1 MKKIYLFILMLLS
14 VSVIAQDKVITGTIS
29 SETEGVLPGT
39 SIAVKGTTFGTVS
52 NAEGKFS
59 LRVPAGKSVITVSS
73 IGYAAMD
80 INVENQSTLEV
91 KLIPDNKILSE
102 VVVTALGITREKK
115 SLGYSQ
121 QEIKGETLT
130 ESRSSNVANSLSGR
144 LAGVRI
150 SANGGAGSG
159 STIQIR
165 GSSSVSG
172 NNQPLIVVDGVPI
185 QQSSEKQFGGGI
197 SEINPD
203 NIKEI
208 SVLKGPNAAA
218 LYGSRAANGVILIT
232 TKDGANTKGFGVE
245 YNSNFTTERPL
256 VKPNF
261 QNGHQQ
267 FWDQW

>member
-1 MKKIYLFILMLLS
+1 MMKNFYLSVVMLLS
-14 VSVIAQDKVITGTIS
+14 ISVMAQEKLITGVVS
-29 SETEGVLPGT
+29 SETEGGLPGT
-39 SIAVKGTTFGTVS
+39 SVAVKGTNIGTVTD
-52 NAEGKFS
+52 AEGKFS
-59 LRVPAGKSVITVSS
+59 LKIPTSSVFITVSS
-73 IGYAAMD
+73 IGYLAVD
-80 INVENQSTLEV
+80 I
-91 KLIPDNKILSE
+91 KIDNKSTYQITLQPDAKTLNE
-102 VVVTALGITREKK
+102 VVVTALGISREKK

-121 QEIKGETLT
+121 QELKGEGLV
-130 ESRSSNVANSLSGR
+130 EARSNNIANGLAGK

-150 SANGGAGSG
+150 SANGGPGSG

-185 QQSSEKQFGGGI
+185 QQQVDKQFGGGI
-197 SEINPD
+197 SEVSPD

-232 TKDGANTKGFGVE
+232 TKDGAGTKGLGIE
-245 YNSNFTTERPL
+245 YNSNFTSERPL

-261 QNGHQQ
+261 QNTYGGGSG
-267 FWDQW
+267 